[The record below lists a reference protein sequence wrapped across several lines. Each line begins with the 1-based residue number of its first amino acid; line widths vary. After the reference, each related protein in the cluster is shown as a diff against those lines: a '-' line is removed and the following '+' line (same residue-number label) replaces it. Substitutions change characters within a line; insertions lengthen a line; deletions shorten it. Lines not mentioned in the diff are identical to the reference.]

1 MGQQPNVP
9 VSIQDLP
16 RHTAH
21 PPAPQRWSP
30 DRPGDLSGPDTLP
43 SGGRFGA
50 PGPDAGYALRLVKR
64 ATLPGGAHHARDVVA
79 LVAAVV
85 TARAAALGRAPVPA
99 DVDAALVLLAL
110 DDASAAGAAGIA
122 HDHARLRARV
132 SDIPRDR
139 LVLPAARLT
148 R

>member
-9 VSIQDLP
+9 LVIEDLP

-30 DRPGDLSGPDTLP
+30 NRPGEISGPASLP
-43 SGGRFGA
+43 TGGHFGA
-50 PGPDAGYALRLVKR
+50 TGPDAGYALGLVKR
-64 ATLPGGAHHARDVVA
+64 RTLPGGEHHRGDVVA

-85 TARAAALGRAPVPA
+85 TARAAALGRAPTPT
-99 DVDAALVLLAL
+99 DVDAALLLLAL
-110 DDASAAGAAGIA
+110 DDDAAAAAAGIA
-122 HDHARLRARV
+122 HDHARLRSRV
-132 SDIPRDR
+132 SAIPPER
-139 LVLPAARLT
+139 LVLSVARLT

>member
-9 VSIQDLP
+9 VSIEDLP

-21 PPAPQRWSP
+21 PPAPSRWSP
-30 DRPGDLSGPDTLP
+30 NRPGDLNGPAAQP
-43 SGGRFGA
+43 SGGRFGT

-64 ATLPGGAHHARDVVA
+64 RTLPGGAHHARDVVV

-99 DVDAALVLLAL
+99 DIDAALALLAL
-110 DDASAAGAAGIA
+110 DDASAAEAAGIA
-122 HDHARLRARV
+122 HDHARLRSRISA
-132 SDIPRDR
+132 IPPER